1 MWYKLS
7 SNEALEVGMPLALGH
22 VIRSHREHE
31 NDSILPGFASLFD
44 VIPWRPE

>member
-1 MWYKLS
+1 
-7 SNEALEVGMPLALGH
+7 MPLALGH

-31 NDSILPGFASLFD
+31 NDSMLKFASLFD